1 MHIKKLS
8 KGRKA
13 LEFIFI
19 ILGAA
24 LLLWYVAPLPA
35 RILNIGNIAGA
46 IFSVMLILF
55 GASLEKIPSPLKTA
69 FCIILCAVVAVCLP
83 LTVNMARYA
92 NYKADEGAQTV
103 IVLGCKVRGDKPSKY
118 LYDRCAAAAEYLKE
132 NPSACAILSGGQGA
146 DEDISE
152 AQCMENVLVEMGID
166 KRRLYQ
172 ENRST
177 STAENLQLS
186 AEIIENNDLSRDVL
200 IVTNEFHEYRAKLI
214 CNRLGLNF
222 HSKSSHS
229 SRYTL
234 LTFYTRELMA
244 LVKEIIIN

>member
-1 MHIKKLS
+1 MK
-8 KGRKA
+8 
-13 LEFIFI
+13 FIFI
-19 ILGAA
+19 ILGVA
-24 LLLWYVAPLPA
+24 LLLWYAAPLPA

-46 IFSVMLILF
+46 AFSASLILF
-55 GASLEKIPSPLKTA
+55 GAYLEKIPFPLKTA
-69 FCIILCAVVAVCLP
+69 FCIFLCAAVAVCLP

-92 NYKADEGAQTV
+92 NYKTNEGAQTV

-132 NPSACAILSGGQGA
+132 NPFACAILSGGQGA

-166 KRRLYQ
+166 KHRLYQ

-177 STAENLQLS
+177 STVQNLQLS
-186 AEIIENNDLSRDVL
+186 ADIIEKNNLSRDVL
-200 IVTNEFHEYRAKLI
+200 IVTNEFHEYRARLI
-214 CNRLGLNF
+214 CKELGLNF
-222 HSKSSHS
+222 HSKSSRS

-244 LVKEIIIN
+244 LVKEIVF

>member
-1 MHIKKLS
+1 
-8 KGRKA
+8 
-13 LEFIFI
+13 
-19 ILGAA
+19 
-24 LLLWYVAPLPA
+24 
-35 RILNIGNIAGA
+35 
-46 IFSVMLILF
+46 
-55 GASLEKIPSPLKTA
+55 
-69 FCIILCAVVAVCLP
+69 
-83 LTVNMARYA
+83 
-92 NYKADEGAQTV
+92 
-103 IVLGCKVRGDKPSKY
+103 
-118 LYDRCAAAAEYLKE
+118 
-132 NPSACAILSGGQGA
+132 
-146 DEDISE
+146 
-152 AQCMENVLVEMGID
+152 MENVLVEMGID

-186 AEIIENNDLSRDVL
+186 AEIIKKNDLSRDVL